1 MDRAAAEARWKQLR
15 GRVKETWAD
24 LTDDDLDRLEASRS
38 QFIGQV
44 QERYGMS
51 REAVERKLEEIDR
64 RA

>member
-24 LTDDDLDRLEASRS
+24 LTDDDLDRLAASRS
-38 QFIGQV
+38 QFVGQV

-64 RA
+64 QA

>member
-1 MDRAAAEARWKQLR
+1 MDRVAAEARWKELR

-24 LTDDDLDRLEASRS
+24 LTDDDLNRLETSRA
-38 QFIGQV
+38 QFVGQV